1 MAEQSFKNHT
11 KWDPLFH
18 FFLAPLMLATIAFS
32 VKHAWAYPNGITIWL
47 MILSVG
53 LFVWLFKTRI
63 YALAVQDR
71 VIRLEERLRMEKLLP
86 ADLMSRFG
94 ELKIGQIVALR
105 FASDGELAD
114 LTRRT
119 LDEGLDSKKIKA
131 AIVQWRPDH
140 QRI

>member
-18 FFLAPLMLATIAFS
+18 FFLSPLMLGTFVFS